1 MDYFAFSKEDAEQ
14 YGVEAAVMLHHV
26 RYWVAKNEA
35 NDKNFFEEKY
45 WTFNSTTAFSK
56 LFPFWSARKIGR
68 LLTKLEEEGAIISSR
83 FNKQKYD
90 RTKWYTLGNAITE
103 IGITHSSD
111 PVNGMTVFEQPIPNN
126 KQSTTTI
133 NNIIYPFDTIEF
145 KDRWKLWKQYKKEQ
159 HKFSYKSKVSEQ
171 AALKR
176 LSELSNQDEGTAKEL
191 INYAIAQGWKGFYKP
206 DKTRGTKNFDA
217 EKFSSYI
224 ESL

>member
-14 YGVEAAVMLHHV
+14 YGVEAAVMLHHI
-26 RYWVAKNEA
+26 RYWVDKNEA

-56 LFPFWSARKIGR
+56 LFPFWTARKIGR
-68 LLTKLEEEGAIISSR
+68 LLTKLEEDGAIISSR

-103 IGITHSSD
+103 IGITHTSES
-111 PVNGMTVFEQPIPNN
+111 VNGMTEIGQPIPNN
-126 KQSTTTI
+126 YQSTTTI
-133 NNIIYPFDTIEF
+133 DNIIYPFDTPEF
-145 KDRWKLWKQYKKEQ
+145 EDRWKLWKQYKKEE
-159 HKFSYKSKVSEQ
+159 HKFRYKSKVSEQ

-176 LSELSNQDEGTAKEL
+176 LAELSNQDERNAREL
-191 INYAIAQGWKGFYKP
+191 IEHAIAQGWKGFYKP
-206 DKTRGTKNFDA
+206 NKARGTKNFDT
-217 EKFSSYI
+217 EKFSNYI

>member
-1 MDYFAFSKEDAEQ
+1 MDYFAFSKEDAQQ
-14 YGVEAAVMLHHV
+14 YGVEAAVMLHHI
-26 RYWVAKNEA
+26 RYWIDKNEA
-35 NDKNFFEEKY
+35 NDKNFFEDKY

-68 LLTKLEEEGAIISSR
+68 LLTKLEDEGAIVSSR

-90 RTKWYTLGNAITE
+90 RTKWYTLGNAITK
-103 IGITHSSD
+103 TD
-111 PVNGMTVFEQPIPNN
+111 PNHLTISVNGNDKNGKPIPDN
-126 KQSTTTI
+126 KQNTTSDY
-133 NNIIYPFDTIEF
+133 NIVYPFDSASF
-145 KDRWKLWKQYKKEQ
+145 LNHWKLWKKYKAEQ

-176 LSELSNQDEGTAKEL
+176 LAELSNQDEGTATEL

-206 DKTRGTKNFDA
+206 NKTRTTKDFDS
-217 EKFSSYI
+217 EKFSNYI

>member
-1 MDYFAFSKEDAEQ
+1 MDYFAFSKEDAKQ
-14 YGVEAAVMLHHV
+14 YGVEAAVMLHHI
-26 RYWVAKNEA
+26 RYWVDKNEA
-35 NDKNFFEEKY
+35 NDKNFFEDKY

-68 LLTKLEEEGAIISSR
+68 LLTKLEDEGAIVSSR

-90 RTKWYTLGNAITE
+90 RTKWYTLGNAITKTDP
-103 IGITHSSD
+103 THLTIS
-111 PVNGMTVFEQPIPNN
+111 VNGNDKNGKPIPDN
-126 KQSTTTI
+126 KQNTTSDY
-133 NNIIYPFDTIEF
+133 NIVYPFENQSFLDH
-145 KDRWKLWKQYKKEQ
+145 WKLWKKYKAEQ

-176 LSELSNQDEGTAKEL
+176 LAELSNQDEATATEL

-206 DKTRGTKNFDA
+206 NKTRTTKDFDS
-217 EKFSSYI
+217 EKFSNYI